1 MPPSDRAAQIHLEN
15 QVRQLLDRVALLEQ
29 RVAELE
35 AEREDRFEL
44 VSEVGGLPSSVLSE
58 SPPRPLVAT
67 PAAKDPRAEILD
79 QIGKWIKGCLEGNRK
94 GLSGRDR
101 LKESN
106 SAYLVFKD
114 FVGKVYNPPLLFLRF
129 GEVTRLVKPR
139 GDTGDSIFVGLPTAD
154 DAKVVAA
161 AAEVFAPVRA

>member
-1 MPPSDRAAQIHLEN
+1 M
-15 QVRQLLDRVALLEQ
+15 
-29 RVAELE
+29 
-35 AEREDRFEL
+35 
-44 VSEVGGLPSSVLSE
+44 
-58 SPPRPLVAT
+58 
-67 PAAKDPRAEILD
+67 
-79 QIGKWIKGCLEGNRK
+79 
-94 GLSGRDR
+94 
-101 LKESN
+101 
-106 SAYLVFKD
+106 YLVFKD